1 LEALLRKVID
11 GDARAWH
18 ELWDAVQPTLW
29 AITGKW
35 QITGPLSQRDDDR
48 RNIVV
53 DVMQRLRV
61 DGFRRLRSYLASLEA
76 APAARAGS
84 FKTWLATVTARTAI
98 DYVRA
103 HPEYRDARGRDDA
116 SEGAD
121 RWVRIVP
128 LAGEPVQPAADPTK
142 VATAAVLL
150 ERARAELRPEQLS
163 ALYLWLQGDDHVE
176 IAARLG
182 LGSPREADRLVRA
195 ALKRLR
201 DRYSA
206 PRELRPSTELESPT

>member
-1 LEALLRKVID
+1 MEELVRRVIV

-29 AITGKW
+29 AMTGKW
-35 QITGPLSQRDDDR
+35 QITGPLSQRDEDR
-48 RNIVV
+48 KNIVV
-53 DVMQRLRV
+53 EVMERLRA
-61 DGFRRLRSYLASLEA
+61 DGFRRLRSYLASLE
-76 APAARAGS
+76 PERTGRVGS
-84 FKTWLATVTARTAI
+84 FKTWLCTVTARTSI

-103 HPEYRDARGRDDA
+103 HPEYRDVRSRTSD
-116 SEGAD
+116 AD

-128 LAGEPVQPAADPTK
+128 LTAEPQHVGVDPTK
-142 VATAAVLL
+142 VATASVLL
-150 ERARAELRPEQLS
+150 ERARGELKPEQLS

-182 LGSPREADRLVRA
+182 LGSPKEADRLVRA

-201 DRYSA
+201 DRYA
-206 PRELRPSTELESPT
+206 TRELGALAVLELEGST